1 MLLLTVL
8 ASLASSKK
16 KARLQ
21 QLKLAHEALKTAI
34 KVKQIKGELNMSF
47 LLKLLLTFDQ
57 IFDWRKI
64 C

>member
-21 QLKLAHEALKTAI
+21 QLKLAHEALKTAN
-34 KVKQIKGELNMSF
+34 KVKQIKGEL
-47 LLKLLLTFDQ
+47 
-57 IFDWRKI
+57 I
-64 C
+64 CLFC